1 MRDRL
6 IYIVSAI
13 AALLLGGYIY
23 DFVAKFF

>member
-13 AALLLGGYIY
+13 AALLPGGYIY

>member
-1 MRDRL
+1 MKERL
-6 IYIVSAI
+6 IYIVTAI